1 MKTIIQILLSLAIL
15 GLGYL
20 LVDSIRQPIRF
31 QHEQK
36 VRYDRTIQRL
46 KDIRTAQLA
55 YRSMNGEFAGDFD
68 VLINFVKTDSFRV
81 VRAIGFEDD
90 DPDVETK
97 EEVIRDTIMVSV
109 RDSLFR
115 RGYPVDSLRYVPF
128 TGGREQFF
136 LGAGSV
142 MTGSGLEVKVFEA
155 HVHNDVLLR
164 GLDRQLVINMND
176 ERVKRNQFPGLR
188 VGSLEETTNNA
199 GNWE

>member
-1 MKTIIQILLSLAIL
+1 MKTIIQILLTVAIL

-31 QHEQK
+31 NEAQEA
-36 VRYDRTIQRL
+36 RYDRTIQRL

-55 YRSMNGEFAGDFD
+55 YRSVHGDFTGDFD
-68 VLINFVKTDSFRV
+68 ELINFVKTDSFSV

-90 DPDVETK
+90 DPDAETT
-97 EEVIRDTIMVSV
+97 EEIIRDTIRISV
-109 RDSLFR
+109 QDSLFR
-115 RGYPVDSLRYVPF
+115 RGYPVDSLRFVPF

-136 LGAGSV
+136 LGAGTV

-155 HVHNDVLLR
+155 HVLNDVLLR

-176 ERVKRNQFPGLR
+176 ERSKRNQFPGLR